1 MEIKKIDQAQMDNAI
16 DLIWTT
22 FLQFEAPD
30 YSDEGI
36 QSFKDFIENKEI
48 INTLEFWGAYDN
60 QKLKGVIATNEN
72 RKHIC
77 CFFVEA
83 QYQRQGIG
91 RKLWEYLL
99 ENSQKEVIT
108 VNSSPYAVPVYHK
121 LEFGV
126 KQNDYN
132 NRNRNFMYRVF
143 SNMFLGNRYR

>member
-99 ENSQKEVIT
+99 ENSKKEVIT

-121 LEFGV
+121 LGFVDTNTEQLSDG
-126 KQNDYN
+126 
-132 NRNRNFMYRVF
+132 M
-143 SNMFLGNRYR
+143 RYTPMKYQR